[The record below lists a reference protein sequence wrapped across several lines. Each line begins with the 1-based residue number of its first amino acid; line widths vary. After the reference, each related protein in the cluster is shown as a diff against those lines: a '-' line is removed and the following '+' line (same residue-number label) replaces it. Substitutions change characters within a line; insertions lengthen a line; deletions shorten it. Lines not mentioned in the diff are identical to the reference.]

1 MFLPIQRIAA
11 THSANFS
18 SGEWSFNVSLCRSL
32 SSRATESGLARLCI
46 DRSVPL
52 GKYCRSSRLVFSL
65 VPRCRGLW
73 GSQKQ
78 TSRSASSLP
87 RSRVSDPRKFTRQ
100 VLNLPDERG
109 YDAVGVL
116 VGDLGE
122 EHVTGLTLDQRCDVT
137 VARAGNRIPL
147 PVAGDGEVPCGG
159 RTFADRACCAQ
170 TGRQFLLQNAPGL
183 PRVRMNR
190 PR

>member
-1 MFLPIQRIAA
+1 M
-11 THSANFS
+11 
-18 SGEWSFNVSLCRSL
+18 
-32 SSRATESGLARLCI
+32 
-46 DRSVPL
+46 
-52 GKYCRSSRLVFSL
+52 
-65 VPRCRGLW
+65 
-73 GSQKQ
+73 
-78 TSRSASSLP
+78 P

-170 TGRQFLLQNAPGL
+170 TGRQLLLQNAPGPDEQASIGGL
-183 PRVRMNR
+183 MGHACILIVGMPALQPARDLLR
-190 PR
+190 